1 MLNKIVKKGLFI
13 VSLFSI
19 GLCAAQPKIAIVTS
33 KFEFAGIVP
42 QMLCEDAIA
51 HFADKGVMVADE
63 DIFFVP
69 GAIEI
74 PVVVSRLAQSGNYD
88 AIVCLGVAGR
98 NYICAHASYGC
109 QKIAVKYGIPVI
121 FGIVV
126 IENNE
131 ETWKIDQ
138 YGKMG
143 MYAADA
149 ALEMAELMI
158 RL

>member
-1 MLNKIVKKGLFI
+1 L
-13 VSLFSI
+13 
-19 GLCAAQPKIAIVTS
+19 AQPKIAIVTS
-33 KFEFAGIVP
+33 KFNTTVT
-42 QMLCEDAIA
+42 QMLYEDAVAYFTEKDVVI
-51 HFADKGVMVADE
+51 ADE

-74 PVVVSRLAQSGNYD
+74 PVVVSRLAQSGKYD
-88 AIVCLGVAGR
+88 AIVCLGMVRTG
-98 NYICAHASYGC
+98 YVCSQVSYGC
-109 QKIAVKYGIPVI
+109 QKIAVKYGVPVI

-131 ETWKIDQ
+131 ETWKVDQ

-149 ALEMAELMI
+149 ALEMAQLMT
-158 RL
+158 RF

>member
-1 MLNKIVKKGLFI
+1 M
-13 VSLFSI
+13 SLC
-19 GLCAAQPKIAIVTS
+19 LAQPKIAIVTS
-33 KFEFAGIVP
+33 TFEFAGIAP
-42 QMLCEDAIA
+42 QTLCEDAIG
-51 HFADKGVMVADE
+51 HFKDNGVTIADE
-63 DIFFVP
+63 DVFFVP

-74 PVVVSRLAQSGNYD
+74 PVVVSRLAQSGKYD
-88 AIVCLGVAGR
+88 TIVCLGIAGR

-131 ETWKIDQ
+131 ETWNVDR

-143 MYAADA
+143 LYAADA
-149 ALEMAELMI
+149 ALKMAQLMT
-158 RL
+158 RF